1 MRFRCLLVGVM
12 VLSTAACD
20 LVGDRTDVTLAGEAR
35 STGRLGP
42 ATDGD
47 VTVRRLSVND
57 GNVDLFDAAPDGSF
71 LVAFVHDTGD
81 LAVVDARSRDVRV
94 LNPRGWPVGWA
105 EGALVSPD
113 GDRIAYS
120 WHGATA
126 AGGGRWVYQLR
137 VINVDGSGDRLLRQS
152 EFTMPYGWTRDGW
165 ILAVEQGQPNK
176 ILLISEWNG
185 DARVVK
191 DLGLE
196 WPSRA
201 TLSSDGRYIAY
212 SMPEGPDAPAHDI
225 YVHSIESGRET
236 RVTHSSGHDV
246 VLDWVPGEEAILLY
260 ADRAVWRLALSEG
273 EAGGAPEL
281 LRADVWDMKALGV
294 SGEGLMYEVNSGDR
308 GVYSVSLDLEA
319 GRAVGPVTLVGPR
332 GRFPAWSP
340 DSRLLA
346 YRPGSRSPGPAGIVV
361 GTMES
366 DEQREYT
373 FRSAGPLQWHPDG
386 RSILALGGQ
395 GPTTEGLYELDLATG
410 ETGFVCANGAASPSV
425 GLSPDGRMLYF
436 GEGRSIMAQDL
447 ETCAVREVYRYD
459 SVGRRGRISVSPDGR
474 TLAFREGGGAG
485 NPVVVKIVPV
495 AGGEARIVFQIPDGW
510 FIAGDNCHFP
520 WTPDGQHVLVSGA
533 VPGAGLT
540 IVRVPVDGGEATT
553 LLTHDQPG
561 MSALSLSPDGRR
573 VAFVS
578 ELSRKE
584 IWLLQGF

>member
-1 MRFRCLLVGVM
+1 
-12 VLSTAACD
+12 
-20 LVGDRTDVTLAGEAR
+20 
-35 STGRLGP
+35 
-42 ATDGD
+42 
-47 VTVRRLSVND
+47 
-57 GNVDLFDAAPDGSF
+57 
-71 LVAFVHDTGD
+71 
-81 LAVVDARSRDVRV
+81 
-94 LNPRGWPVGWA
+94 
-105 EGALVSPD
+105 
-113 GDRIAYS
+113 
-120 WHGATA
+120 
-126 AGGGRWVYQLR
+126 
-137 VINVDGSGDRLLRQS
+137 
-152 EFTMPYGWTRDGW
+152 
-165 ILAVEQGQPNK
+165 
-176 ILLISEWNG
+176 
-185 DARVVK
+185 
-191 DLGLE
+191 
-196 WPSRA
+196 
-201 TLSSDGRYIAY
+201 
-212 SMPEGPDAPAHDI
+212 
-225 YVHSIESGRET
+225 
-236 RVTHSSGHDV
+236 
-246 VLDWVPGEEAILLY
+246 
-260 ADRAVWRLALSEG
+260 
-273 EAGGAPEL
+273 
-281 LRADVWDMKALGV
+281 
-294 SGEGLMYEVNSGDR
+294 
-308 GVYSVSLDLEA
+308 
-319 GRAVGPVTLVGPR
+319 
-332 GRFPAWSP
+332 
-340 DSRLLA
+340 
-346 YRPGSRSPGPAGIVV
+346 VV

-520 WTPDGQHVLVSGA
+520 WTPDGRHVLVSGA